1 MKMNEKQFKLLI
13 EITYN
18 NNINKLIVET
28 YNEISLEEL
37 KTKSIKKFNIEKKQ
51 RNNLIFYY
59 EDEQGDINIINK
71 IEDIYEA
78 SKETNP
84 CIFNIKLKLK
94 VISFKNKNIKNIDI
108 NENIYKNKYL
118 KENEK
123 LKFELEGIKH
133 EKNKE
138 IKLLKN
144 IIKKNE
150 KEYLKKLNRKES
162 KGNMDIN
169 DINEIKNFIK
179 ENKGKSFMQL
189 FIEERQNFMNEM
201 NKFKQDILKKIQEE
215 LKGNNIKNKKM
226 NNNDKLVNDDTK
238 KSYNIIINKLD
249 DILGISSRKSSNEII
264 NKLDIIIQDIS
275 KNQQKLLSLLQKDNQ
290 IKIEVNKKDNTNRNN
305 GIKIYEARMYEN
317 KSSDNILK
325 NNKIFNNKLQC
336 NSYKN
341 INRLSYLK
349 KNEYFSYNKEKE
361 GIPLFNRTNIE
372 EKEKNE
378 KRIEEE
384 ENEDDEDEEEE
395 EEEVEEYI
403 KNKKPEIKKLEIR
416 KLEFKNSELKTPERQ
431 RQVIRKIEIKTPE
444 VKKRWEMKTPER
456 IEGPEIKKR
465 FLKTPDFK
473 GENQDKEEAKIELYQ
488 KMKRIEKKEEDDED
502 DDKEEEETEEEEEN
516 EEQIKYSIQLN
527 EKLKDLFFSKNGILK
542 AKPLTIQQLGEI
554 ENLYYALLDKK
565 QDIQEYQNK
574 YVNIIRKETNNS
586 NLPEQK
592 KNLVYRQIRII
603 QELIDKTI
611 KGYKENKK

>member
-28 YNEISLEEL
+28 YSEISLEEL

-59 EDEQGDINIINK
+59 EDEQGDINIINT

-215 LKGNNIKNKKM
+215 LKGNNIKNKKI

-325 NNKIFNNKLQC
+325 NNKIFSNKLQC

-361 GIPLFNRTNIE
+361 GLPLFNKTNIE

-431 RQVIRKIEIKTPE
+431 RQVIRKVEIKTPE

-473 GENQDKEEAKIELYQ
+473 GENQDKEEVKMELYQ

-502 DDKEEEETEEEEEN
+502 DDKEEEESEEEEEN

-527 EKLKDLFFSKNGILK
+527 EKLKDLFFMKNGILK

>member
-215 LKGNNIKNKKM
+215 LKGNNIKNKKI

-473 GENQDKEEAKIELYQ
+473 GENQDKEEVKMELYQ

-502 DDKEEEETEEEEEN
+502 DDKEEEESEEEEEN

-527 EKLKDLFFSKNGILK
+527 EKLKDLFFMKNGILK

-554 ENLYYALLDKK
+554 ENLYYTLLDKK

-611 KGYKENKK
+611 KGYKENNK

>member
-150 KEYLKKLNRKES
+150 KEYLSKLNRKES

-215 LKGNNIKNKKM
+215 LKGNNIKNKKT
-226 NNNDKLVNDDTK
+226 NNNDKLANDDTK

-325 NNKIFNNKLQC
+325 NNKIFSNKLQC

-361 GIPLFNRTNIE
+361 GLPLFNKTNIE

-416 KLEFKNSELKTPERQ
+416 KIDYKNPELKTPERQ
-431 RQVIRKIEIKTPE
+431 RQVIRKVEIKTPE

-473 GENQDKEEAKIELYQ
+473 GENQDKEEVKMELYQ

-502 DDKEEEETEEEEEN
+502 DDKEEEESEEEEEN

-527 EKLKDLFFSKNGILK
+527 EKLKDLFFMKNGILK

-611 KGYKENKK
+611 KGYKENNK

>member
-28 YNEISLEEL
+28 YSEISLEEL

-59 EDEQGDINIINK
+59 EDEQGDINIINT

-150 KEYLKKLNRKES
+150 KEYLSKLNRKES

-215 LKGNNIKNKKM
+215 LKGNNIKNKKT
-226 NNNDKLVNDDTK
+226 NNNDKLANDDTK

-290 IKIEVNKKDNTNRNN
+290 IKIEVNKKDNINRNN

-325 NNKIFNNKLQC
+325 NNKIFSNKLQC

-361 GIPLFNRTNIE
+361 GLPLFNKTNIE

-431 RQVIRKIEIKTPE
+431 RQVIRKVEIKTPE

-502 DDKEEEETEEEEEN
+502 DDKEEEESEEEEEN

-527 EKLKDLFFSKNGILK
+527 EKLKDLFFMKNGILK

-611 KGYKENKK
+611 KGYKENNK

>member
-13 EITYN
+13 EIIYN

-28 YNEISLEEL
+28 YSEISLEEL

-215 LKGNNIKNKKM
+215 LKGNNIKNKKI

-325 NNKIFNNKLQC
+325 NNKIFSNKLQC

-361 GIPLFNRTNIE
+361 GIPLFNKTNIE
-372 EKEKNE
+372 EKDKNE

-473 GENQDKEEAKIELYQ
+473 GENQDKEEVKMELYQ

-502 DDKEEEETEEEEEN
+502 DDKEEEESEEEEEN

-527 EKLKDLFFSKNGILK
+527 EKLKDLFFMKNGILK

-611 KGYKENKK
+611 KGYKENNK